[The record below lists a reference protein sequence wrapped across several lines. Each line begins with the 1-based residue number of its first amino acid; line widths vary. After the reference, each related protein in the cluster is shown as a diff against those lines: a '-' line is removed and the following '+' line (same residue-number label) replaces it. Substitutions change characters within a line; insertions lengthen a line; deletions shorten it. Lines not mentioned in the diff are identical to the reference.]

1 MSVTEYRKYSTVTF
15 GKDKVRLYV
24 KSVDGARTLW
34 IHSDDIR
41 AATYAAGIC
50 EQSIATFD
58 LPEDNNEY
66 GTLLIISAETF
77 LDLYKKYEK
86 TERIISIRAVI
97 SRLIEKVTS
106 VTDSA
111 TGTDVPKSVPSVT
124 KISVI
129 EIRDEGIDVFI
140 DDENV
145 AYFKCNDKKLGHVR
159 EMLYEGKL
167 CHFVAFS
174 NLFNSKNEISLTAEL
189 AINNAIHT
197 HMARRFNKL
206 LAELEAGKKVPTST
220 PITAPTIL
228 VTKDTIGK
236 YVDNHSQYGPF
247 SQDEAAQVLTHFFD
261 VMSSENAL

>member
-1 MSVTEYRKYSTVTF
+1 MSVTEYRKYSTVAF

-41 AATYAAGIC
+41 AATYASGIC

-106 VTDSA
+106 VT
-111 TGTDVPKSVPSVT
+111 

-129 EIRDEGIDVFI
+129 EFRDEGIDVFI

-145 AYFKCNDKKLGHVR
+145 AYFKCNDKKLRHVR

-174 NLFNSKNEISLTAEL
+174 NLFNSKAISEL
-189 AINNAIHT
+189 I
-197 HMARRFNKL
+197 
-206 LAELEAGKKVPTST
+206 VDTSMLSST
-220 PITAPTIL
+220 
-228 VTKDTIGK
+228 
-236 YVDNHSQYGPF
+236 Y
-247 SQDEAAQVLTHFFD
+247 FFCP
-261 VMSSENAL
+261 LC